1 MIKEIVVFLL
11 TISTMWKISRQK
23 IIKKSSSTMTHEIMD
38 AVLIAHFSGNYDTMQ
53 NIIIIPMYNNC
64 IDSDPSNAMN
74 YM

>member
-1 MIKEIVVFLL
+1 
-11 TISTMWKISRQK
+11 
-23 IIKKSSSTMTHEIMD
+23 MTHEIMD